1 MKRILIISLAV
12 ISIALIASLG
22 WYSLVRDREVPLGE
36 AIINSLPFGSEDNT
50 LPAAGS
56 RQPANETP
64 ELVDQFSSPTANLF
78 RLSATPVAG
87 AVVFER
93 EKQLVVR
100 YVDRATGHLYDVIL
114 PTETSPVTL
123 EKTKVTNNTLPKIYE
138 AYFRSDGSAVLLRY
152 LKDDSDVVENLSLA
166 LSPPQATV
174 STSSPQANALYTVA
188 STVLRGEISAVATG
202 PGNALFYALKD
213 TSSIVTSTFNG
224 ASVRTILTSSFTDWR
239 LAVAGNRLIVY
250 TKASARIAGYAYT
263 LDTSNR
269 TLAKILGPLNGLVAI
284 PNTSGNQALYSYVEG
299 DKTKLFAK
307 NLSNNTFSEILP
319 ATLAEKCIWSAR
331 STSVLFCGAPADSPG
346 SGEPDDWYRGA
357 THFSDDIWLFNTNDG
372 VAQVLAEP
380 KQSLRIDIDVIEPKL
395 SPNEDYLVF
404 LNKNDL
410 SLWALRLEA
419 L

>member
-1 MKRILIISLAV
+1 MKKILIISLAV
-12 ISIALIASLG
+12 ISVALIASLG
-22 WYSLVRDREVPLGE
+22 WYFLMRDQGIPLGE
-36 AIINSLPFGSEDNT
+36 AISNSLPFGSEGNT
-50 LPAAGS
+50 LPVAGS
-56 RQPANETP
+56 RQPADETS
-64 ELVDQFSSPTANLF
+64 ELVDKFSSPTANLF

-93 EKQLVVR
+93 GKQLVVR
-100 YVDRATGHLYDVIL
+100 YVDRATGHIYDANL
-114 PTETSPVTL
+114 ATL

-138 AYFRSDGSAVLLRY
+138 AYFRTDGNAVLLRY
-152 LKDDSDVVENLSLA
+152 LKDDSDVVENLSLT

-188 STVLRGEISAVATG
+188 STALRGQISAVATG

-224 ASVRTILTSSFTDWR
+224 ASVRTILASPFTDWR
-239 LAVAGNRLIVY
+239 LAVAGNRLIIY

-263 LDTSNR
+263 LNISNR
-269 TLAKILGPLNGLVAI
+269 ALAKILGPLNGLVAI
-284 PNTSGNQALYSYVEG
+284 PNTSGNQVLYSYVEG

-307 NLSNNTFSEILP
+307 NLANNTLSEILP
-319 ATLAEKCIWSAR
+319 ATLAEKCVWSAR
-331 STSVLFCGAPADSPG
+331 NTSVLFCGAPADSPG

-380 KQSLRIDIDVIEPKL
+380 EQSLRTNIDVMEPKL
-395 SPNEDYLVF
+395 SPDEDYLIF